1 MNMQIGNQQILDAV
15 QALAGRP
22 EWCERSMDPER
33 AKVDFVLFVARG
45 GAVTVAGMARR
56 WGMPRTSAR
65 RVIQTAAVLVP
76 WLDTYL
82 DSPKKDPVIGHEA
95 TNLDTMADMGADSLP
110 DSQNQGAAE
119 APAMLAD
126 IVADTDMDSPV
137 DSPQNLQ
144 SGDHE
149 AGGLVMT
156 LDTMTEPEPTAAI
169 HNESALFDDVQKS
182 EPMDIMADRGADS
195 QSPDGTE
202 VPAMPMDTMAD
213 TGVDSPL
220 YTFLDLSGPDDDHED
235 HAELDQV
242 RPVIGIGLRR
252 PPAAVSPAPTPAVD
266 NEASVEAKAR
276 EMALEAWDLA
286 DARTFETCQ
295 GDFDQFWTY
304 RKRHFLAQARQ
315 ELAAS

>member
-1 MNMQIGNQQILDAV
+1 MQIDNQLIIDTIKGLSA
-15 QALAGRP
+15 RP

-33 AKVDFVLFVARG
+33 AKIDLVLLAVRG
-45 GAVTVAGMARR
+45 DAVTVAGMARR

-65 RVIQTAAVLVP
+65 RVIQTAAALVP
-76 WLDTYL
+76 WLAARL
-82 DSPKKDPVIGHEA
+82 VSPKNDKATDQEA
-95 TNLDTMADMGADSLP
+95 VNLDTMADMCADSLP

-126 IVADTDMDSPV
+126 IVADTDMDIPV
-137 DSPQNLQ
+137 DSPQDLQ

-195 QSPDGTE
+195 QSPDGTK
-202 VPAMPMDTMAD
+202 VPAMPADTMAD
-213 TGVDSPL
+213 MDMDSPL
-220 YTFLDLSGPDDDHED
+220 YTFLDLSDPAVDPED
-235 HAELDQV
+235 HAGLDQM

-252 PPAAVSPAPTPAVD
+252 PPVAISPAPAPAAD
-266 NEASVEAKAR
+266 DEARVEAKAR
-276 EMALEAWDLA
+276 EMALEEWDIT
-286 DARTFETCQ
+286 DARTFQTCE
-295 GDFDQFWTY
+295 GEFEQFWTY
-304 RKRHFLAQARQ
+304 RKRHFIDQARQ